1 MSIIAAFAGTGKTTF
16 CARNKNAIDFEC
28 MPFKYENFI
37 EVSRRFP
44 GESIKAHDDLIL
56 KDEWQMMFYEALLDT
71 YETYP
76 DEKIVIPTIRNI
88 LARLEME
95 QIPYTLVYPAR
106 EAKEEYR
113 KRYIG
118 RGDSENFLKIFVD
131 GWDYW
136 MREVRSHENPNYIEL
151 GPEKYL
157 SDAITIPE
165 YDENK
170 IIKDKDDYIFRRYFK
185 NQAML

>member
-1 MSIIAAFAGTGKTTF
+1 MSIIAGFAGTGKTTF
-16 CARNKNAIDFEC
+16 CGKNKNAIDFEC

-37 EVSRRFP
+37 NVSKKFS
-44 GESIKAHDDLIL
+44 GESMKAHDDLML
-56 KDEWQMMFYEALLDT
+56 REEWQEMYYKALLDT

-76 DEKIVIPTIRNI
+76 DEVIVIPTVGHI

-95 QIPYTLVYPAR
+95 QIPYTLVYPVR

-113 KRYIG
+113 NRYIR
-118 RGDSENFLKIFVD
+118 RGDSENFLSIFID

-136 MREVRSHENPNYIEL
+136 MRSVRSHENPNYIEL
-151 GPEKYL
+151 QPSEYL
-157 SDAITIPE
+157 SDVIQISE

-185 NQAML
+185 NQVML